1 MKCNK
6 GFLRGSIKMSEQK
19 SWLFGLYW
27 EFSSGMLL
35 PRFFFAGI
43 IMPGFYFRIPWK
55 IKLSSEGKKGPWL

>member
-35 PRFFFAGI
+35 PRFFFAGDYYARLLFQDP
-43 IMPGFYFRIPWK
+43 M
-55 IKLSSEGKKGPWL
+55 ENQTEQ